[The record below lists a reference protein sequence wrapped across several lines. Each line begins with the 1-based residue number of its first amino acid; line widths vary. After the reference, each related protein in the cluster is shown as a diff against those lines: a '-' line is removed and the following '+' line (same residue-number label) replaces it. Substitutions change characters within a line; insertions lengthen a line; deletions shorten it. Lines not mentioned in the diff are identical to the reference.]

1 MAMDYHYIKLANT
14 LEKDIVSG
22 RYRAGEKLPSLR
34 KLHAST
40 GRSISTVYQAYI
52 ELENR
57 GMVEVREK
65 SGFYARPLLHE
76 ILPTPSRGTSPV
88 KPHKVAINT
97 LAAMHQQTI
106 NNAKLLPFGAA
117 IPSSALLPH
126 KQLAASIR
134 TVSSQYQNGKCLG
147 YGHPTGEPEL
157 QKQIAKRSLDDSVH
171 DSGEEIIITSG
182 CMQAIDLCLR
192 TVARPGD
199 IILVESPTFLCYL
212 QLIEDLNMRILEV
225 PVDSRHGID
234 PDRIQ
239 TILDEHDVRAA
250 LFNPNFHNPL
260 GCLMSDENKEK
271 LVEMMNDQGVPIIED
286 DIYGELYFG
295 DVRPRPLKSYD
306 RRGMVLYCSSFSKTL
321 APDLRVGWVLPGVFR
336 EKVKRLKFNISIA
349 SSQLNQLVIADFLST
364 GAYDRHL
371 RKMRNA
377 LKKQTTD
384 TALAISRSFPTGTKI
399 STPKGGYTLWV
410 ELPPGIDSLKLW
422 SRAGKENISI
432 FPGALCSGTDQ
443 YRNYIRISCGFP
455 FTEELEQG
463 INKLGCLVLEL
474 NDQSIPERNSRETT
488 SAREIKIGLNT
499 DPGLLRVNKLCE
511 NIHTSEPEFGI
522 KLSQTMS
529 GNILKLLASHE
540 LDGGFIYGDCM
551 ETQFSLL
558 HLATMQLRIVGPVAL
573 KDKIK
578 NADKSDIAAL
588 PWIGNP
594 LECPYCQIL
603 KKEFHTL
610 GLSPEIIMSADQES
624 AITAL
629 IKAGV
634 GLNFMLEEDAR
645 RAEKRGDVVVW
656 ENDSY
661 SLPLSFVTLR
671 SRRDDPRVR
680 TLLQAVRVAWN

>member
-1 MAMDYHYIKLANT
+1 MATEYQYIKLANT

-34 KLHAST
+34 KLHAHT

-65 SGFYARPLLHE
+65 SGFYARPLLHD
-76 ILPTPSRGTSPV
+76 ILPTPSRGKSPV
-88 KPHKVAINT
+88 KPHKVAINA

-106 NNAKLLPFGAA
+106 SNSALLPFGAA
-117 IPSSALLPH
+117 IPSSELLPH

-134 TVSSQYQNGKCLG
+134 TVSSQYQNGKRLG

-157 QKQIAKRSLDDSVH
+157 QRQIAKRSFDDSMH

-192 TVARPGD
+192 TVAKPGD

-260 GCLMSDENKEK
+260 GCLMSDKNKEK

-295 DVRPRPLKSYD
+295 DVQPAPLKSYD

-321 APDLRVGWVLPGVFR
+321 VPDLRVGWVLPGVFR
-336 EKVKRLKFNISIA
+336 EKVKRLKFNVSIA
-349 SSQLNQLVIADFLST
+349 TSQLNQLVIADFLAT

-384 TALAISRSFPTGTKI
+384 TALAISRFFPTGTKI

-443 YRNYIRISCGFP
+443 YSNYIRISCGFP
-455 FTEELEQG
+455 FTRELEWG
-463 INKLGCLVLEL
+463 IQQLGNLALEL
-474 NDQSIPERNSRETT
+474 VHQSVPQKITKETT
-488 SAREIKIGLNT
+488 SSRDIRVGLNT
-499 DPGLLRVNKLCE
+499 DPELLRVNTICE
-511 NIHTSEPEFGI
+511 NIHEEAPEFGI

-573 KDKIK
+573 KDKILTAGK
-578 NADKSDIAAL
+578 HDIAAL
-588 PWIGNP
+588 PWIGNS
-594 LECPYCQIL
+594 LGCPYCQIL
-603 KKEFHTL
+603 EKEFHNL
-610 GLSPEIIMSADQES
+610 GLTPEIIMSADQES

-634 GLNFMLEEDAR
+634 GLNFMLEQDAR
-645 RAEKRGDVVVW
+645 KAEQKGEMVVW
-656 ENDSY
+656 EKESY

-671 SRRDDPRVR
+671 TRRDDPRVR
-680 TLLQAVRVAWN
+680 TLLQSVRTAWR

>member
-1 MAMDYHYIKLANT
+1 MATEYQYIKLANT

-34 KLHAST
+34 KLHAHT

-65 SGFYARPLLHE
+65 SGFYARPLLHD
-76 ILPTPSRGTSPV
+76 ILPTPSRGKSPV
-88 KPHKVAINT
+88 KPHKVAINA

-106 NNAKLLPFGAA
+106 SNSALLPFGAA
-117 IPSSALLPH
+117 IPSSELLPH

-134 TVSSQYQNGKCLG
+134 TVSSQYQNGMRLG

-157 QKQIAKRSLDDSVH
+157 QRQIAKRSFDDCMH

-260 GCLMSDENKEK
+260 GCLMDDHNKK
-271 LVEMMNDQGVPIIED
+271 MLVEIMNDQGVPIIED

-295 DVRPRPLKSYD
+295 EVQPAPLKSYD

-321 APDLRVGWVLPGVFR
+321 VPDLRVGWVLPGVFR
-336 EKVKRLKFNISIA
+336 EKVKRLKFNVSIA
-349 SSQLNQLVIADFLST
+349 TSQLNQLVIADFLAT

-384 TALAISRSFPTGTKI
+384 TALAISRSFPAGTKI

-455 FTEELEQG
+455 FTRELERGIQQLG
-463 INKLGCLVLEL
+463 NLALELAHQYAPQKINKK
-474 NDQSIPERNSRETT
+474 TT
-488 SAREIKIGLNT
+488 SSRDVRVGLNT
-499 DPGLLRVNKLCE
+499 DPELLRVNTICE
-511 NIHTSEPEFGI
+511 IIHEKAPEFGI

-573 KDKIK
+573 KDKILT
-578 NADKSDIAAL
+578 ADKHDIAAL
-588 PWIGNP
+588 PWIGNS
-594 LECPYCQIL
+594 LGCPYCQIL
-603 KKEFHTL
+603 ENEFHTL
-610 GLSPEIIMSADQES
+610 GLTPEIIMSADQES
-624 AITAL
+624 AIAAL

-634 GLNFMLEEDAR
+634 GLNFMLEQDAR
-645 RAEKRGDVVVW
+645 KAEQKGEMVVW
-656 ENDSY
+656 EKESY

-671 SRRDDPRVR
+671 TRRDDPWVR
-680 TLLQAVRVAWN
+680 TLLQSVRTAWR

>member
-1 MAMDYHYIKLANT
+1 MDYHYIKLANK

-65 SGFYARPLLHE
+65 SGFYARPLLHD
-76 ILPTPSRGTSPV
+76 ILPTPSRGNSPV
-88 KPHKVAINT
+88 KPHKVAINA
-97 LAAMHQQTI
+97 LASMHQQTI
-106 NNAKLLPFGAA
+106 SNSKLLPFGAA
-117 IPSSALLPH
+117 IPSAELLPH

-134 TVSSQYQNGKCLG
+134 TVSSQYQNGIRLG

-157 QKQIAKRSLDDSVH
+157 QRQIAKRSVDDSLH
-171 DSGEEIIITSG
+171 DIEEEIIITGG

-225 PVDSRHGID
+225 PVDSRNGID

-239 TILDEHDVRAA
+239 TVLNEHDVRAA

-260 GCLMSDENKEK
+260 GCLMNDENKK
-271 LVEMMNDQGVPIIED
+271 NLVEIMNDQGVPIIED
-286 DIYGELYFG
+286 DIYGDLYFG
-295 DVRPRPLKSYD
+295 DMRPTPLKSYD

-321 APDLRVGWVLPGVFR
+321 VPDLRVGWVLPGIFR
-336 EKVKRLKFNISIA
+336 EKVKRLKFNSSIA
-349 SSQLNQLVIADFLST
+349 SSQLNQLVIADFLAT

-384 TALAISRSFPTGTKI
+384 TALAIKRFFPPETRI

-443 YRNYIRISCGFP
+443 YSNYIRISCGFP
-455 FTEELEQG
+455 FTRELEQG
-463 INKLGCLVLEL
+463 IRKLGSLVLEL
-474 NDQSIPERNSRETT
+474 ASQSMPEKNERKTT
-488 SAREIKIGLNT
+488 STRDIRVGLNT
-499 DPGLLRVNKLCE
+499 DPGLLRINTICE
-511 NIHTSEPEFGI
+511 NIQEAAPEFGI

-558 HLATMQLRIVGPVAL
+558 HLATMQLRVVGPVAL
-573 KDKIK
+573 KDQIS
-578 NADKSDIAAL
+578 NGDKSDIAAL

-603 KKEFHTL
+603 KKEFHNL
-610 GLSPEIIMSADQES
+610 GLAPEIVMSADQES

-634 GLNFMLEEDAR
+634 GLNFMLEDDAR
-645 RAEKRGDVVVW
+645 KAEKKGDVVVW
-656 ENDSY
+656 ERESY
-661 SLPLSFVTLR
+661 NLPLSFVTLR

-680 TLLQAVRVAWN
+680 TLLQSICSAWN